1 MASGHRSFGRSSR
14 QSARPAAPPANAEA
28 IDRDDPAEEGS
39 IDDRSATGTGQRPFG
54 RSSRLAAQPVADPEG
69 PEANDSDDTP
79 DEGSVAESAASLLS
93 ISLRRRRPAA
103 APPPVR
109 RPAAPPRPR
118 SPLESWNMARR
129 NRAFPTPA
137 DIDDAVIIAGG
148 FQGVLVKCTEDGRFL
163 QVRRVFGSPVPADGS
178 AGDLPRWDE
187 QNTAMVLEWL
197 STLGREAVRAGG
209 PVEAADVFPSRRSG
223 VPWRAVILPLSTTG
237 DIIDTLLCCVRME
250 PER

>member
-1 MASGHRSFGRSSR
+1 MPAIPWRGSLGWRTASAAHRET
-14 QSARPAAPPANAEA
+14 AE
-28 IDRDDPAEEGS
+28 
-39 IDDRSATGTGQRPFG
+39 
-54 RSSRLAAQPVADPEG
+54 RLALDERAGAVAIEIKVAD
-69 PEANDSDDTP
+69 
-79 DEGSVAESAASLLS
+79 AE
-93 ISLRRRRPAA
+93 I
-103 APPPVR
+103 PP
-109 RPAAPPRPR
+109 
-118 SPLESWNMARR
+118 
-129 NRAFPTPA
+129 
-137 DIDDAVIIAGG
+137 
-148 FQGVLVKCTEDGRFL
+148 RFL